1 MLLLDENI
9 TGAAE
14 EQLRCWSIHARVIT
28 EHFAPKGITDAD
40 LVPIL
45 HRLAQPTFFTHD
57 WDFWTPILCH
67 PRYCIVHLAVE
78 DTEAADYI
86 RRFLR
91 HRQFNT
97 AVKRLGRIIQVRA
110 TGLAVYASC
119 QGNAESVE
127 W

>member
-9 TGAAE
+9 TAAAE
-14 EQLRCWSIHARVIT
+14 EQLRRWRIPVRVIT
-28 EHFAPKGITDAD
+28 EHFAHKGAKDSD

-45 HRLAQPTFFTHD
+45 HRLAYPTFFTHD
-57 WDFWTPILCH
+57 WDFWTPDLCH

-91 HRQFNT
+91 LPQFRT
-97 AVKRLGRIIQVRA
+97 AAQRLGNVIQVRQ
-110 TGLAVYASC
+110 TGLTVIGSQHGRARSI
-119 QGNAESVE
+119 E

>member
-1 MLLLDENI
+1 
-9 TGAAE
+9 
-14 EQLRCWSIHARVIT
+14 
-28 EHFAPKGITDAD
+28 

-57 WDFWTPILCH
+57 WDFWTADLCH

-78 DTEAADYI
+78 DTDAADYI

-91 HRQFNT
+91 HRLFTT
-97 AVKRLGRIIQVRA
+97 AAKRLGKVIQVRP
-110 TGLAVYASC
+110 TGLAFHGSRH
-119 QGNAESVE
+119 GKAENVA

>member
-1 MLLLDENI
+1 VFILDENI
-9 TGAAE
+9 TRSAE
-14 EQLRCWSIHARVIT
+14 EQLRRWRIPARAIT
-28 EHFAPKGITDAD
+28 EHFIHKGTADSD

-57 WDFWTPILCH
+57 WDFWKPDFCH

-91 HRQFNT
+91 HSQFST
-97 AVKRLGRIIQVRA
+97 RAKRLGKVIQVRPA
-110 TGLAVYASC
+110 GLNVYLWRH
-119 QGNAESVE
+119 GEAESIE